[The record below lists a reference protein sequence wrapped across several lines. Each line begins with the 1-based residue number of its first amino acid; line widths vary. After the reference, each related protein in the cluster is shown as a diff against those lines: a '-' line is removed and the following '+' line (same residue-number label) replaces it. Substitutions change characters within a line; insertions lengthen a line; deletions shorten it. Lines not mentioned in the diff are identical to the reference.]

1 MKVSF
6 ASWRM
11 AGHIFCGS
19 TSAPTRTPGATVFVI
34 DVKTS
39 RRRNVRGSV
48 DSFQR
53 AGANVIGTVVNRV
66 ANKRSDYY
74 YEYTR
79 ST

>member
-1 MKVSF
+1 MVVDSPPARLF
-6 ASWRM
+6 AD
-11 AGHIFCGS
+11 ALNVAAQCD
-19 TSAPTRTPGATVFVI
+19 ATVFVI